1 MRPKVWRKAT
11 SNSGFNTVCAVL
23 RLKIKEV
30 YDDPEGVA
38 LVWAVW
44 QEASDVAEALGIPG
58 IFEYMK
64 EEMPRI
70 VKGLGDYYP
79 SMAQDAQAHRQT
91 EVDSLT
97 SAISMFGRKVG
108 VPTPTCDILT
118 REIKAIQANYERQ
131 Y

>member
-1 MRPKVWRKAT
+1 MPPGGLQPHFYEDVRPKVWRKAT
-11 SNSGFNTVCAVL
+11 SNSGLQYRMRRAPAQDKGSL
-23 RLKIKEV
+23 RR
-30 YDDPEGVA
+30 PRGRPA

-91 EVDSLT
+91 EV
-97 SAISMFGRKVG
+97 
-108 VPTPTCDILT
+108 VPTGAVFHVWPQGRRTHPDL
-118 REIKAIQANYERQ
+118 
-131 Y
+131 